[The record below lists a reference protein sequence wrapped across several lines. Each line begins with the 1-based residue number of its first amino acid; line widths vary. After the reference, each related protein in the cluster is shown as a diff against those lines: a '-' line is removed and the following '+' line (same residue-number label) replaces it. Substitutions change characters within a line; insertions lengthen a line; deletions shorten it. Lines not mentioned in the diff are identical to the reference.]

1 MKTLEKIVVVTRETA
16 LDELIAKY
24 NTKEQARFYLES
36 LGHDFAAIE
45 AAHERYNKSLETLK
59 KAIPKGV
66 RTQFL
71 GREMLPTYSFSERD
85 LVVVLGPDGLVVN
98 TAKYVGKQ
106 PVLAFNPDPR
116 QIDGVLLPFNIE
128 HADHFLRSAL
138 RGDVSAREVSM
149 AQVQTSD
156 GQRLLAVNDLFLGQ
170 KTHVAARYSIRWRN
184 QNEPQISS
192 GVIVSTGAGSS
203 GWRKSIFQGAFT
215 IAERDRSEANFR
227 RPLDSKEL
235 GFVVREPF
243 ESRISKIDIV
253 IGELKAGEKLELV
266 SQMSEGVI
274 FSDGLESDFLSWG
287 EGIKAEVSLAQETLS
302 LLGA

>member
-1 MKTLEKIVVVTRETA
+1 MNTLEKIVVVTRETA

-24 NTKEQARFYLES
+24 NTKEQARFYLET
-36 LGHDFAAIE
+36 LGHNFAAIE
-45 AAHERYNKSLETLK
+45 AAHQQYRYSLQFLL
-59 KAIPKGV
+59 KAIPKNV
-66 RTQFL
+66 RTQLL

-98 TAKYVGKQ
+98 TAKYVGEQ
-106 PVLAFNPDPR
+106 PVLAFNPDPS
-116 QIDGVLLPFNIE
+116 QIDGVLLPFDIGKAGYYLK
-128 HADHFLRSAL
+128 HALKGAL
-138 RGDVSAREVSM
+138 PAKKVSM

-170 KTHVAARYSIRWRN
+170 KTHVAARYSIRWRDKI
-184 QNEPQISS
+184 QPQISS

-203 GWRKSIFQGAFT
+203 GWRKSIFQGSFA
-215 IAERDRSEANFR
+215 IAERDRDEADYR
-227 RPLDSKEL
+227 RSLDCKKL
-235 GFVVREPF
+235 GFAVREPF

-253 IGELKAGEKLELV
+253 VGELEPGEKLELV

-274 FSDGLESDFLSWG
+274 FSDGLANDFLNWG
-287 EGIKAEVSLAQETLS
+287 EGIKAEVSLARETLS